1 MIQFD
6 WKEKISSFF
15 EMGKRSIENGVQQI
29 EIQKL
34 KWKLKVQYRELGE
47 YVLERKMTE
56 DIIDFS
62 FDDLYKHKINN
73 IIKLKLYI
81 DNYNK

>member
-15 EMGKRSIENGVQQI
+15 EMGKRSIANGVQQI

>member
-15 EMGKRSIENGVQQI
+15 EMGKRNIENGVQQI